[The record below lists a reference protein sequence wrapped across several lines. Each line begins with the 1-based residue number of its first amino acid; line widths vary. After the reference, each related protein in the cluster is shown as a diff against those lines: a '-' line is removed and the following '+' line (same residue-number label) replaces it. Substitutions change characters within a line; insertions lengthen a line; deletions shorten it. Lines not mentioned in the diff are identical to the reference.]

1 MSTSL
6 ANDNDFLRSL
16 APHQRKYFLQR
27 ESALHIRLQ
36 EVLRD
41 LSRGFG
47 AISQINGETQAV
59 ALSRAH

>member
-1 MSTSL
+1 MSTL

-16 APHQRKYFLQR
+16 APHQRKYFLRR
-27 ESALHIRLQ
+27 ESALQARLQ

-47 AISQINGETQAV
+47 AISQINGETQAI
-59 ALSRAH
+59 ALNHPH